1 MGQIKE
7 SDWKLLKQIAPVAL
21 ERFCRRTLAEID
33 RITSDGT
40 RNYHQRYLVIFAV
53 IRDRD
58 KEIEKAFNGLRR
70 STALLQLSII
80 YSHGLL
86 DDEEFLR
93 FSAETRAA
101 ISSLLRKSPRRIVK
115 IRRFYNDP
123 RCVILSFL

>member
-40 RNYHQRYLVIFAV
+40 RNYHQRYLAIFAV

-70 STALLQLSII
+70 STAILQLSII
-80 YSHGLL
+80 YSYGLL

-101 ISSLLRKSPRRIVK
+101 ISSFSKMTT
-115 IRRFYNDP
+115 IR
-123 RCVILSFL
+123 SW